1 MPLFISSLGL
11 TRANFGSRIR
21 REIFMAASTS
31 PARVQVPQISES
43 LQMES
48 LPLEERIRQRAH
60 EIWLQNG
67 GPPGTELI
75 DWLEAE
81 TEILEEQR

>member
-1 MPLFISSLGL
+1 MASSP
-11 TRANFGSRIR
+11 TRAEGYPTF
-21 REIFMAASTS
+21 E
-31 PARVQVPQISES
+31 RVEK
-43 LQMES
+43 EN

-67 GPPGTELI
+67 SPAGTDLA

-81 TEILEEQR
+81 AEVLR

>member
-1 MPLFISSLGL
+1 
-11 TRANFGSRIR
+11 
-21 REIFMAASTS
+21 MAASTS
-31 PARVQVPQISES
+31 PARAPGQTSDS
-43 LQMES
+43 LQTEN

-81 TEILEEQR
+81 KEILEEQR

>member
-1 MPLFISSLGL
+1 
-11 TRANFGSRIR
+11 
-21 REIFMAASTS
+21 MAASTS
-31 PARVQVPQISES
+31 AARAQGPQTSES
-43 LQMES
+43 LQVES
-48 LPLEERIRQRAH
+48 LSLEERIRQRAH

-81 TEILEEQR
+81 KEILEEQR

>member
-1 MPLFISSLGL
+1 
-11 TRANFGSRIR
+11 
-21 REIFMAASTS
+21 MAASTS
-31 PARVQVPQISES
+31 PARAPGPQTSES

-67 GPPGTELI
+67 GQTGTDLI

-81 TEILEEQR
+81 KELLEQQR

>member
-1 MPLFISSLGL
+1 
-11 TRANFGSRIR
+11 
-21 REIFMAASTS
+21 
-31 PARVQVPQISES
+31 
-43 LQMES
+43 MER

-67 GPPGTELI
+67 GQAGTDLI

-81 TEILEEQR
+81 KELLEEHR